1 MNDFISSED
10 FIQASRVLRLYS
22 PLGDNV
28 LLPERL
34 EASEAVNELFVIE
47 LAVRAKRDVKPGELI
62 GKLIDVEIEVAGGED
77 GGNSV
82 YRPLN
87 GLVTALNEGPPVTRG
102 LRSYRLTLRPQLWLL
117 SQKSDCRIWQY
128 KTSLDVIDTLLS
140 EHGLPSADSSGVIT
154 VPPTQEYSVQWNET
168 DLAYLTRRL
177 EEDGIFHWFSHKKG
191 EHRLCVADGPSGWL
205 DASESA
211 QGESRVRIAQ
221 GSSDRNHIR
230 EWSRQY
236 SYVPGARAGGD
247 FNFETPRVDVR
258 ATTPSLVSLPDNN
271 KRELF
276 EYPARAATIEAAERQ
291 KKLRMQAAEA
301 DHDRVSGQSNVRIL
315 EAGRRFTPYE
325 ESNPDRNY
333 EEHVVIRIAHTV
345 VDRSYETNSN
355 EPEYQNSFEAIP
367 ARVPLTPHRTTP
379 RPKINGTHIAII
391 AGPPGEEIH
400 VDKYGRVKL
409 WFPWDRSAKKDGSDT
424 KWFEVVQGAAGGTW
438 GLSVH
443 PRVGMQAICAHENGD
458 PDRLYVTGLVTN
470 PDNMSPYDLPTNKTR
485 TVIRSNTYKGSGF
498 NEYSTEDA
506 PGRENQ
512 FFHAQKDQTTRVLNN
527 RTKRIDANEIASI
540 GANRAVEV
548 AGNQKHE
555 IGGSMNTVIGGTGAG
570 ALGLI
575 GPLAGLASQTASLMQ
590 QAGQVAGGAPNLVN
604 FALSLGQSALGFLSA
619 GGLGARDG
627 VVSGSN
633 PRADQGTNLAASGD
647 GMGNATGA
655 LFQLPGIMNTVVGNF
670 KSDTIG
676 ISHAEQIG
684 VSKVTNVG
692 VTSMEK
698 VGKFKK
704 TEVGEEFVIKVGKSE
719 LILREDGTVIL
730 LGSNFNFTASG
741 PVQINGSV
749 VDLNKPGGG
758 NADVTETVSYA
769 QAKS

>member
-1 MNDFISSED
+1 MKPSTN
-10 FIQASRVLRLYS
+10 
-22 PLGDNV
+22 
-28 LLPERL
+28 
-34 EASEAVNELFVIE
+34 LFNIE

-77 GGNSV
+77 GGNSL

-117 SQKSDCRIWQY
+117 SQKSDCRIWQH

-140 EHGLPSADSSGVIT
+140 EHGLPSADSSGVIS
-154 VPPTQEYSVQWNET
+154 VPPAQEYSVQWNET

-191 EHRLCVADGPSGWL
+191 EHKLCVADSSSGWL
-205 DASESA
+205 DASESS
-211 QGESRVRIAQ
+211 QGENRVRIAQ

-247 FNFETPRVDVR
+247 FNFETPRIDVR

-301 DHDRVSGQSNVRIL
+301 DHDHVSGQSNVRIL

-325 ESNPDRNY
+325 ESNPERNY
-333 EEHVVIRIAHTV
+333 EEHVVIRIAHKV

-379 RPKINGTHIAII
+379 RPKIDGTHIAII

-409 WFPWDRSAKKDGSDT
+409 WFPWDRRAKKDGSDT

-470 PDNMSPYDLPTNKTR
+470 PDNMSPYDLPANKTR
-485 TVIRSNTYKGSGF
+485 TVIRSNTYKGTGF

-527 RTKRIDANEIASI
+527 RTKRVDANEVSSI
-540 GANRAVEV
+540 GANRVVDV
-548 AGNQKHE
+548 AQNQKTE
-555 IGGSMNTVIGGTGAG
+555 IGGSMNMVVGGTGAS
-570 ALGLI
+570 ALGLM
-575 GPLAGLASQTASLMQ
+575 GQVAGLAGQTAGLLQ
-590 QAGQVAGGAPNLVN
+590 QAGQVAGGGGPNLIN
-604 FALSLGQSALGFLSA
+604 FAMSLGQSALGFLGA
-619 GGLGARDG
+619 AGLGAREG

-633 PRADQGTNLAASGD
+633 PRADQGTNLTASGN
-647 GMGNATGA
+647 GMGNAAGA
-655 LFQLPGIMNTVVGNF
+655 LFQMPGVMNTIVGNF

-676 ISHAEQIG
+676 IARVEQIG
-684 VSKVTNVG
+684 MSKVTNVG
-692 VTSMEK
+692 QTSLEK
-698 VGKFKK
+698 VGKTKK
-704 TEVGEEFVIKVGKSE
+704 TTIGERYEIAVGKA
-719 LILREDGTVIL
+719 ILSQTENHTMIASDKIVLAAPGGTIEINKQGVFIKAKVFEVKANSINFKR
-730 LGSNFNFTASG
+730 GSGGKST
-741 PVQINGSV
+741 
-749 VDLNKPGGG
+749 NKPF
-758 NADVTETVSYA
+758 AEDCS
-769 QAKS
+769 KK